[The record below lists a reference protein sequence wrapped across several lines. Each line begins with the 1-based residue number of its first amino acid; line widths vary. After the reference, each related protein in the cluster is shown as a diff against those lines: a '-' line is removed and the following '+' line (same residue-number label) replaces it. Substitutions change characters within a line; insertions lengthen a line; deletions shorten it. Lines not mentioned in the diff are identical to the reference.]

1 MNPESAPPVID
12 RRRRL
17 ATVAVLLVIITA
29 FGAYLRFA
37 GLGVRSLWHDEFCTW
52 HVSQMPLGESLRWA
66 PEIIPPLYQFSVR
79 LVTNDAHPSEWVLRF
94 PAAVCGVLTILA
106 AGWLG
111 RQAGGWSIGLS
122 LAALVACCPSQIEY
136 SQEARSYT
144 MLMLGTVLSVVLW
157 RRVVEGGRWKYI
169 AAYSVATA
177 ATLHAHYLCGL
188 TIIAE
193 ILWAVFWWLR
203 HRTRAGRPLLALSFA
218 GLLCVPLL
226 IQRLSARNVI
236 HGLTWVDPATFRR
249 TFAVLTDLTFGV
261 EWLVVLAASLV
272 LAGFT
277 RRISRR
283 YGGDRGGLSR
293 NERSTLLLLGLWL
306 GVAWLGLVVISWLG
320 QPALV
325 ERYALPAAAPA
336 LLIPLLVARYWHK
349 YAPPIVALLII
360 VAAAPEWVL
369 QATEYE
375 SGFRELSAY
384 LRENADPVDELT
396 VLAADGT
403 VDPRWTETERLAFAY
418 YPPDDR
424 TIHVVRFDPA
434 TPPEPGSVLFDPRPL
449 NLVVFRGDPR
459 ATLTAAG
466 REIQPIQFE
475 GDEYTRLP
483 FAAYRLI
490 RVAGLGGS

>member
-1 MNPESAPPVID
+1 M
-12 RRRRL
+12 
-17 ATVAVLLVIITA
+17 
-29 FGAYLRFA
+29 
-37 GLGVRSLWHDEFCTW
+37 
-52 HVSQMPLGESLRWA
+52 
-66 PEIIPPLYQFSVR
+66 
-79 LVTNDAHPSEWVLRF
+79 
-94 PAAVCGVLTILA
+94 
-106 AGWLG
+106 
-111 RQAGGWSIGLS
+111 
-122 LAALVACCPSQIEY
+122 
-136 SQEARSYT
+136 
-144 MLMLGTVLSVVLW
+144 
-157 RRVVEGGRWKYI
+157 
-169 AAYSVATA
+169 
-177 ATLHAHYLCGL
+177 
-188 TIIAE
+188 
-193 ILWAVFWWLR
+193 
-203 HRTRAGRPLLALSFA
+203 
-218 GLLCVPLL
+218 
-226 IQRLSARNVI
+226 
-236 HGLTWVDPATFRR
+236 
-249 TFAVLTDLTFGV
+249 
-261 EWLVVLAASLV
+261 
-272 LAGFT
+272 
-277 RRISRR
+277 
-283 YGGDRGGLSR
+283 
-293 NERSTLLLLGLWL
+293 
-306 GVAWLGLVVISWLG
+306 ISWLG

-384 LRENADPVDELT
+384 LRENVDPVDELT